1 MASEKRLARVAFVG
15 CGNHATKNVYPALR
29 FADCELVAVADP
41 NEARREYAARVFGAR
56 TAYDDYL
63 PMLEKE
69 ELDAL
74 FVVGPGALHHAAGLA
89 GLDAGLH
96 VFLEKPP
103 ADTLDETRELA
114 SRAKEA
120 DRICAVGFMK
130 RSAQKYVR
138 AKELLAAPEAGRL
151 RHAFIR
157 YAFQVEGDRER
168 TFAYNSIHGIDLLR
182 FFVGPIRS
190 ITVAHGSDDRPSVYL
205 QTVSAYG
212 TVGQLAMSASAP
224 GVTERV
230 ELLADQAM
238 VAVDE
243 LSTLHYAA
251 PQPQNQWR
259 PIVRT
264 EERPNFA
271 LQTTENHS
279 LALQGYLGEVVSF
292 VDAVLGRRAAPD
304 GTIDD
309 AVVAMEIVSLL
320 ASGRTGTMEVELS

>member
-1 MASEKRLARVAFVG
+1 MSGRRRLARVGFVG

-41 NEARREYAARVFGAR
+41 SEQRCAYAARVFGAAR
-56 TAYDDYL
+56 AYDDYRPL
-63 PMLEKE
+63 LERE
-69 ELDAL
+69 RLDAV

-89 GLDAGLH
+89 ALDAGLH

-103 ADTLDETRELA
+103 ADTLDGTRELA
-114 SRAKEA
+114 ARAAEA

-138 AKELLAAPEAGRL
+138 AKELLAAPEAGTL
-151 RHAFIR
+151 R
-157 YAFQVEGDRER
+157 YAFVRYCFQVAGDRER

-182 FFVGPIRS
+182 FFVEPVRS

-205 QTVSAYG
+205 QTVSADG

-238 VAVDE
+238 VTVDE
-243 LSTLHYAA
+243 LATLHYAA

-259 PIVRT
+259 PVTRT

-279 LALQGYLGEVVSF
+279 LALQGYLGEVVAF
-292 VDAVLGRRAAPD
+292 VDAVLGRRSAPD
-304 GTIDD
+304 ATIDD
-309 AVVAMEIVSLL
+309 AVAAMEIVSML
-320 ASGRTGTMEVELS
+320 ASGRTGTMEVDVP